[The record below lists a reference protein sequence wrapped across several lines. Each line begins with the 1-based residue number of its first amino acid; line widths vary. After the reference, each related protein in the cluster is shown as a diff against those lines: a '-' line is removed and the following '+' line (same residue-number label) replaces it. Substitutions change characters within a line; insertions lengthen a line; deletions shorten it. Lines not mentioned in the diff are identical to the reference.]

1 MQIKDIGEIN
11 LIKRLSKGIRLDKSV
26 IRGAGDDTAVI
37 NWTKGKYLLFTSD
50 MLVEDTHFKRGLTP
64 FCATPFQIGW
74 KALGRNISDIA
85 AMGGTPRY
93 ALVSIGLN
101 PRSPV
106 SLVDGI
112 YKGLKAIANK
122 FNVNITGGDTARSDK
137 LVIDI
142 SLIGEV
148 ERKNLVTR
156 GGAKKGDVILV
167 TGSIGGSIK
176 GKHLNFIPR
185 VEEARRLVKNF
196 RINSM
201 IDISDGL
208 ELDLWRILD
217 ASAVGAKIYEN
228 AVPLSKDA
236 GYFESAVSGGEDF
249 ELLFTMSYLE
259 AKRFFKTYLAKMR
272 TPVTLIGEIVSR
284 RDGYKLVK
292 PDGSITPLK
301 PIGYTHF

>member
-50 MLVEDTHFKRGLTP
+50 MLIEDTHFKRGLTP

-74 KALGRNISDIA
+74 KTLGRNISDIA

-106 SLVDGI
+106 SLADGI
-112 YKGLKAIANK
+112 YKGLKALADR
-122 FNVNITGGDTARSDK
+122 FGVNIVGGDTARSDK

-217 ASAVGAKIYEN
+217 ASKAGARIYQN
-228 AVPLSKDA
+228 AIPLSKDA
-236 GYFESAVSGGEDF
+236 GSFARAMTEGEDF
-249 ELLFTMSYLE
+249 ELLFTMTVGE
-259 AKRFFKTYLAKMR
+259 ARRFFRTKLADMK
-272 TPVTLIGEIVSR
+272 TPVTLIGEILHR
-284 RDGYKLVK
+284 KYGYKLIK
-292 PDGSITPLK
+292 PDGSIMTLGPK
-301 PIGYTHF
+301 GYLHF